1 MGSRKRTSQKAAVAV
16 QVGLLQLIVLSIK
29 NTNCRDVR
37 SILNY
42 FLHQEADEEL
52 FTSGSA
58 FNFEAPVASPRMTRA
73 RRASMSFDAVSFE
86 LLDFPGRLD
95 QAVQCIAGWK
105 NAKQEDVSGAK
116 PGKP

>member
-1 MGSRKRTSQKAAVAV
+1 MYYKDVLNVLERKRVALPMS
-16 QVGLLQLIVLSIK
+16 GLLKNGIAEKNFTESGGCRSGWTPSTSTYCLSIK

-42 FLHQEADEEL
+42 FPHQEADEEL

-73 RRASMSFDAVSFE
+73 RRASMSFDAVSF
-86 LLDFPGRLD
+86 
-95 QAVQCIAGWK
+95 
-105 NAKQEDVSGAK
+105 
-116 PGKP
+116 